1 MAYKITKEEIV
12 ELKQTMG
19 FRVGMNYWNEFVAEH
34 PSGCTNEELV
44 ALVKKRMNPP
54 YEQQD
59 LDRYLQSI
67 LVLFVNFI
75 RGNKLDAP
83 LK

>member
-1 MAYKITKEEIV
+1 MSYKISKEEIV

-19 FRVGMNYWNEFVAEH
+19 FRVGMNYWNDFVKDH
-34 PSGCTNEELV
+34 PNGCTNEDLI

-54 YEQQD
+54 YEQMD
-59 LDRYLQSI
+59 LDGYLQSI

-75 RGNKLDAP
+75 RGNALNAP